1 MSAISRVADT
11 EGDDMHGGKQVELG
25 EMPDRSAS
33 TFGEGPYLQVVRR
46 TACLSTR
53 IGVSWSMHQAR
64 RYILR
69 TVSSHGN
76 PNT

>member
-33 TFGEGPYLQVVRR
+33 TFGEGPYLQVG
-46 TACLSTR
+46 TKDGLL
-53 IGVSWSMHQAR
+53 ID
-64 RYILR
+64 
-69 TVSSHGN
+69 
-76 PNT
+76 